1 MTNLIFLH
9 EAHHSV
15 NWEAD
20 RKGSMSSPV
29 LNTKIEVATPPEF
42 PKGMPGIW
50 SPEHLLVAAVN
61 SCLMTTFLAIAEN
74 FKFDFIDFESK
85 ADGTLEKV
93 DGKFMMSEVILS
105 PVLTIAPDA
114 DKEKA
119 LRILEKS
126 EAACLISNSVKA
138 KIVFKPEI
146 KITELVEPV

>member
-1 MTNLIFLH
+1 METAYH
-9 EAHHSV
+9 YEVKV
-15 NWEAD
+15 NWESD
-20 RKGSMSSPV
+20 RKGIMSSPV

-61 SCLMTTFLAIAEN
+61 SCLMTTFLAVAEN
-74 FKFDFIDFESK
+74 FKFDYTGFESN
-85 ADGTLEKV
+85 ADGKLEKV
-93 DGKFMMSEVILS
+93 DGKYMITEVVLS

-119 LRILEKS
+119 IRILEKS

-138 KIVFKPEI
+138 TIVFKPVI
-146 KITELVEPV
+146 KIAELV

>member
-1 MTNLIFLH
+1 METTYH
-9 EAHHSV
+9 YEVKV

-20 RKGSMSSPV
+20 RKGPMSSPV

-74 FKFDFIDFESK
+74 FKFEFIHFESN
-85 ADGTLEKV
+85 AIGTLEKV
-93 DGKFMMSEVILS
+93 DGKLMICEVVLS

-119 LRILEKS
+119 IRILEKS

-138 KIVFKPEI
+138 KIVFKPQI
-146 KITELVEPV
+146 KITELVLPV

>member
-1 MTNLIFLH
+1 METDYH
-9 EAHHSV
+9 YEVKV

-20 RKGSMSSPV
+20 RKGLMSSPV
-29 LNTKIEVATPPEF
+29 LNTNIEVATPPEF

-74 FKFDFIDFESK
+74 FKFDFIHFESN

-93 DGKFMMSEVILS
+93 DGKFMMSEVVLS

-119 LRILEKS
+119 IRILEKS

-138 KIVFKPEI
+138 KIVFKPQI